1 MRKHVQL
8 NQWFFERQTL
18 RACACSSQLRGVTR
32 NRDDRRMANK
42 PKPPPP
48 GPIDEEATLMRLLR
62 TPYKRRVPIKSKLVT
77 TEQPA
82 SSKRK
87 LDEFQRRQMKDR
99 DARIPELFVHV
110 RAVVD
115 LVEQIWR
122 YPFTPPQPKDKPK
135 PKIVPASESK
145 QIRLPTFDKPKLAY
159 TIREVRGLIGISHT
173 SIYNDIRKGKLR
185 SVKYGKKTLIMAA
198 DLQAWLASWK

>member
-1 MRKHVQL
+1 MH
-8 NQWFFERQTL
+8 
-18 RACACSSQLRGVTR
+18 

-42 PKPPPP
+42 PKRPPP

-77 TEQPA
+77 TEEPA
-82 SSKRK
+82 STKPK
-87 LDEFQRRQMKDR
+87 LGEFQRRQMKDR

-110 RAVVD
+110 RALVD

-122 YPFTPPQPKDKPK
+122 YPFMPPQAKDEPK
-135 PKIVPASESK
+135 PKTVLASESR
-145 QIRLPTFDKPKLAY
+145 QINLPMIDKPKLAY